1 MIVHNVKT
9 ACEGSWIKCLIL
21 LLYIDSLHGK
31 PIVKVLPYT
40 NNAMQR
46 YKKNLINKEMG
57 GVFFVWAAWGCPFG
71 RETGGDGGIGRRVPG
86 GSMYLCSREEKAG
99 LRGKGKWVIII
110 KNTEKFVYLKIFLLL
125 CNAEKVCRG
134 VPFGNIKY

>member
-1 MIVHNVKT
+1 
-9 ACEGSWIKCLIL
+9 
-21 LLYIDSLHGK
+21 
-31 PIVKVLPYT
+31 
-40 NNAMQR
+40 
-46 YKKNLINKEMG
+46 MG

-71 RETGGDGGIGRRVPG
+71 RETGRDGGIGRRVPG
-86 GSMYLCSREEKAG
+86 GSMYLFNREEKAG

-125 CNAEKVCRG
+125 CNAEKVCQS